1 MMKALQPDK
10 FGRFYDSL
18 LKLIRIYLVGLVI
31 FMVFRI
37 LLIWFFGNSD
47 ELSLYKKDLFKAF
60 WVGYKFDT
68 MALAYTMLLIAVF
81 MLAGF
86 LVPARFNYQRFMN
99 LLMRW
104 YFVLSYFILI
114 FLLTTDFFFFKFFQ
128 SHFNL
133 LVFGIVEDDTKAV
146 LQSVWSDYPVIR
158 LILMFI
164 GIIFLLSWVF
174 KRITEKRY
182 NCKIKPLWAKVVFI
196 LLFSGIYFLGL
207 RGSVGVFP
215 LEKDDITI
223 SPNNFINSIVPNGP
237 FALIDAIADREN
249 YSIDPDMGKTL
260 QRYNFDN
267 NRQVVESYLGKKL
280 TGLGNP
286 LDSLFSRT
294 PKDPFLEQNP
304 PNVIFILMES
314 MSNYYL
320 DFHSNSF
327 NLLGSLEKE
336 LGNCLLYRNFLSCHN
351 GTVHTL
357 EGLVV
362 DTPLTPLSQSKY
374 FNHSF
379 STSCALPFVKKGY
392 HTAFITGAKLGWRNL
407 GKFVEKQYFQQVE
420 GNSSIMEKVAG
431 ASESEWGVFD
441 EFLFSRIFDCLSESA
456 KNNQPAFI
464 FGFTTSNHTP
474 YVHPET
480 YKPYPLIMPQSVVK
494 VLRTNEEIARKNFTN
509 YQYANDCLGKFI
521 ERVRNSPFG
530 KNTII
535 AASGDHN
542 TLQLF
547 DFSDGQLLQKLSV
560 PFVLYVPEQYRRN
573 FSPDTRIFASQKDV
587 FPTLFNLAL
596 SDARYANMG
605 FNLFDHSIS
614 RDTHFGINAYTTAFD
629 DVGAVIVQNS
639 PLFYKW
645 SSPEERALKPVNQNE
660 KPELTTL
667 FEKAKAYTAASTL
680 LIQQEIQE
688 NEKAKKQK

>member
-1 MMKALQPDK
+1 MRAFLPDK
-10 FGRFYDSL
+10 FGRFYDSFV
-18 LKLIRIYLVGLVI
+18 KLIKTYLVGLVI
-31 FMVFRI
+31 FMLFRV

-47 ELSLYKKDLFKAF
+47 ELNLYKIDLLKAF

-68 MALAYTMLLIAVF
+68 MALAYAMLLIAFF

-99 LLMRW
+99 QLMRW
-104 YFVLSYFILI
+104 YFVVSFFILI

-133 LVFGIVEDDTKAV
+133 LVFGIIDDDTKAV

-164 GIIFLLSWVF
+164 VITFLLVWVF
-174 KRITEKRY
+174 KRITEKKY
-182 NCKIKPLWAKVVFI
+182 SCKIRPLWAKVLFVI
-196 LLFSGIYFLGL
+196 LFSGIYFLGL

-237 FALIDAIADREN
+237 FALVDAIADRKN

-260 QRYNFDN
+260 QRYGFKD
-267 NRQVVESYLGKKL
+267 NRQVVESFLGRTL
-280 TGLGNP
+280 SGIGNP

-294 PKDPFLEQNP
+294 PKDTFLEQNP

-336 LGNCLLYRNFLSCHN
+336 LGNCLLYRNFLPCHN

-362 DTPLTPLSQSKY
+362 NTPLTPLSQSKY

-379 STSCALPFVKKGY
+379 STSCALPFVEKGY

-407 GKFVEKQYFQQVE
+407 GKFVENQYFQQVE

-441 EFLFSRIFDCLSESA
+441 EFMFARIFDCLSESA
-456 KNNQPAFI
+456 KNNKPAFI
-464 FGFTTSNHTP
+464 FGFSTSNHTP
-474 YVHPET
+474 FEHPSSF
-480 YKPYPLIMPQSVVK
+480 KPYPLQIPENVVK
-494 VLRTNEEIARKNFTN
+494 VLRTNEEIAFKNFTN

-521 ERVRNSPFG
+521 EKIRNSPFG

-560 PFVLYVPEQYRRN
+560 PLVLYVPEQYRRN
-573 FSPDTRIFASQKDV
+573 LSPDTKIFASQKDL
-587 FPTLFNLAL
+587 FPTLFNLSL
-596 SDARYANMG
+596 SDASYLNMG
-605 FNLFDHSIS
+605 FNLFDNSVS
-614 RDTHFGINAYTTAFD
+614 RDDFFGINAYNTAFND
-629 DVGAVIVQNS
+629 FGAVIVQNS

-645 SSPEERALKPVNQNE
+645 SSTEKRALKPVNQE
-660 KPELTTL
+660 EIQELKSL

-680 LIQQEIQE
+680 LIQQEIQK
-688 NEKAKKQK
+688 NEKAKK